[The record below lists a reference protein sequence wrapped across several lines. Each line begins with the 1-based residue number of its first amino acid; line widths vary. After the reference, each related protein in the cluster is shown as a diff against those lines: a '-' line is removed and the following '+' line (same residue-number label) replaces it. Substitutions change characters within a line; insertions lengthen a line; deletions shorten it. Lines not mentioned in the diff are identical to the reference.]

1 MNVRDSLEKL
11 IAYVERENFR
21 GYDPYDALNS
31 PLLKFLSFNR
41 KWLRITFIQL
51 LKKSP
56 VNFRPVLGIRKG
68 LNPKGLG
75 LFLWGYAKL
84 FAMEKKPGHREKIE
98 MLLDLLDELKSPGT
112 SGHGWGYNFDWQ
124 SRAFYVPKYTPT
136 IVNSSFIGHAL
147 IDTYRL
153 TGWEKA
159 LDMALPIKDFILN
172 DLNRHDENG
181 RICFSYTLLDKTRVH
196 NANLLGASL
205 LIRLYKYSGEQNLK
219 TTALSSL
226 AYTMGYQRED
236 GSWPYAESGYQKWID
251 SFHTGFN
258 LQCLSYFLEEG
269 EGMEYKTAFEKGAAF
284 YAREFFLGD
293 GRPKYYHDHI
303 YPLDIHSAAQ
313 AVVFFSRT
321 GGLYKDLNNRI
332 LNGMISRFQDKK
344 GFFYY
349 RIKKYSTNKIPYM
362 RWSQAWAF
370 HALTEYLFQT
380 ERTSHVD
387 PRSA

>member
-1 MNVRDSLEKL
+1 MVDVPKFKMDARSSLRKL
-11 IAYVERENFR
+11 IAYVEREHFK

-31 PLLKFLSFNR
+31 PLMKFLSFKR
-41 KWLRITFIQL
+41 KWLRIAVIQF

-56 VNFRPVLGIRKG
+56 INFRPVLGIRKG
-68 LNPKGLG
+68 LNPKGVG

-84 FAMEKKPGHREKIE
+84 FALEKNPGYRDKIE
-98 MLLDLLDELKSPGT
+98 MLLDLLDEMKS
-112 SGHGWGYNFDWQ
+112 SGYSGNGWGYNFDWQ

-153 TGWEKA
+153 TGFEKA
-159 LDMALPIKDFILN
+159 LDLALPIKDFILN
-172 DLNRHDENG
+172 DLNRHEENG
-181 RICFSYTLLDKTRVH
+181 RICFSYTPLDKTCVH

-205 LIRLYKYSGEQNLK
+205 LIRLYKYSGDEKLK
-219 TTALSSL
+219 TTAMSSL
-226 AYTMGYQRED
+226 AYTMGYQKDD

-269 EGMEYKTAFEKGAAF
+269 EGMEYQAAFEKGAAF
-284 YAREFFLGD
+284 YARDLFLED
-293 GRPKYYHDHI
+293 GSPKYYHDRV

-313 AVVFFSRT
+313 AIVFFSRM
-321 GGLYKDLNNRI
+321 GDSYKDLDDRI
-332 LNGMISRFQDKK
+332 LDYMIARFQDKK
-344 GFFYY
+344 GYFYY
-349 RIKKYSTNKIPYM
+349 QIKKHSTNKIPYM

-370 HALTEYLFQT
+370 HALTSFLAREG
-380 ERTSHVD
+380 
-387 PRSA
+387 